1 MLIFL
6 YRLNVGMDII
16 NEMKKT
22 RSYKKHV
29 KLLNEL
35 IQFTS
40 KSKKNEKLILK
51 VADLHLVLAKSI
63 QICSKGMKM
72 EGGGVFS
79 GLIEC
84 FGRLCGIKNG
94 KVVDADAD
102 ADAYTYNPLSQIL
115 NDIQENLTSLRNN
128 HIPNATNFALVDS
141 TYNLLKE
148 YAIIFFIR
156 ISKNRVEKIDNME
169 LYSTI
174 CIEFS
179 EIAEAISRKYYHVDP
194 IDLEI
199 YLEKLE
205 DIPLFTKYLLCLRN
219 SFEIIIAKDQ
229 KEYDTHLIAQYTNT
243 FLYYLNKLNGYLKQI
258 LRPDDNR
265 DINIILNEYAK
276 KVNYKDV
283 SYLFPKFDSVEAVEP
298 VEPVEA
304 EEIKLE

>member
-1 MLIFL
+1 
-6 YRLNVGMDII
+6 MDII

-84 FGRLCGIKNG
+84 FGRLCGIKNR
-94 KVVDADAD
+94 KIV
-102 ADAYTYNPLSQIL
+102 DAYTDNPLTQIL
-115 NDIQENLTSLRNN
+115 NEIQENLKSLRENDFD
-128 HIPNATNFALVDS
+128 NATNFALVDT

-148 YAIIFFIR
+148 YAIIFFIN
-156 ISKNRVEKIDNME
+156 ISKNSVQKIDNME
-169 LYSTI
+169 LYSTF

-179 EIAEAISRKYYHVDP
+179 KIAEGISRKYYGVDP

-199 YLEKLE
+199 YLEDLKN
-205 DIPLFTKYLLCLRN
+205 IPLFTKYLLCLRH

-229 KEYDTHLIAQYTNT
+229 EYDPNLIAQYTNT
-243 FLYYLNKLNGYLKQI
+243 FLYYLNKLKNLI
-258 LRPDDNR
+258 RPDDKR

-276 KVNYKDV
+276 KENYKDV
-283 SYLFPKFDSVEAVEP
+283 SYLFPKLDSVEKYRPPDEADEADEADEP
-298 VEPVEA
+298 VEPYKIE
-304 EEIKLE
+304 LEL